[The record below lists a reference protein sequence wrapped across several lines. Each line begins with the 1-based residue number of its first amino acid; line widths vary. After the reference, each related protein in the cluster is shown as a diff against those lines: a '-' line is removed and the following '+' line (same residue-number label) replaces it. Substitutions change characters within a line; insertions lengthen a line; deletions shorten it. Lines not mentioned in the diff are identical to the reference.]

1 MAADEATRSSLEA
14 ELLQRVEALGL
25 QQSIFPSQDETID
38 RIVQRLE
45 NINPTDRPLNAN
57 HFSSLIGNW
66 QLIYASRGTVVTRQ
80 VLSLGEIGRG
90 IKIKRVW
97 QSLVASDR
105 ENISASN
112 CAEFDL
118 PLLGEWRL
126 QAEGVWRWGADEQ
139 TAKVTFAAFSVQA
152 TKPFGISSWSFPELK
167 IPVLEFLRN
176 EALWTTS
183 YLDSEIRVGRGATGN
198 LFVFRR
204 GEAIA

>member
-1 MAADEATRSSLEA
+1 MAADEATRSTLKN

-25 QQSIFPSQDETID
+25 QQSIFPSPDESID
-38 RIVQRLE
+38 RIVQQLE
-45 NINPTDRPLNAN
+45 SLNPINRPLNVN
-57 HFSSLIGNW
+57 HLSSLMGNW
-66 QLIYASRGTVVTRQ
+66 QLIYASRGTVVTRK
-80 VLSLGEIGRG
+80 LGSLGEIGGG
-90 IKIKRVW
+90 IRIKRVW
-97 QSLVASDR
+97 QSLVASDPKK
-105 ENISASN
+105 ISAAN

-126 QAEGVWRWGADEQ
+126 QADGVWIWGTDEQ
-139 TAKVTFAAFSVQA
+139 VAKVTFATFSVQT
-152 TKPFGISSWSFPELK
+152 TKLFGMSSWCFPELK

-204 GEAIA
+204 ESAIA